1 MRRVQPAEAES
12 GFGRLPSEFVP
23 TPTYVITD
31 AIRLGEPDHDRRVVS
46 HMAETLLALAQR
58 FFRPDRVFHQVE
70 RGAAGIANFDVG
82 LLKLGQ
88 PPAQLGVDV
97 APTLFA
103 FSTPAPPPPFRI
115 DPRPQ
120 STRASS

>member
-70 RGAAGIANFDVG
+70 RGAAGIANFHVG
-82 LLKLGQ
+82 PL
-88 PPAQLGVDV
+88 QLGPPPRPLRPDV
-97 APTLFA
+97 APNLLP
-103 FSTPAPPPPFRI
+103 FSTPAPP
-115 DPRPQ
+115 
-120 STRASS
+120 